1 MAVSDLFI
9 SRPTILYSWSSIGSC
24 PLSFLLDTT
33 LTVTKTSLS
42 LESKSSLGVLVR
54 RIHIHFA
61 IPRTHQ
67 TLVDNE
73 LWTVV
78 DRAPHPN
85 HFVLSTAP
93 IDSPQT
99 PGVQKIELYQQCTIT
114 DFYRSIFIH
123 PQIDNFDMWK
133 FCAMHKLNSVSQK
146 LQTTA
151 VACFPSTSLSP
162 YFGWCS
168 IGYSHGSVFGITRI
182 SICHYRE
189 VHGHQENY
197 SEWFFR
203 ARRKNL
209 QCLHIRR
216 LRARVNID
224 VYLNHPA
231 FGATLPVR
239 PFSHKNIRDVDLWS
253 SVNLVFANWI
263 IDCQVE

>member
-9 SRPTILYSWSSIGSC
+9 SRPMRFYSWSSIGSY

-133 FCAMHKLNSVSQK
+133 FCAMHKLNSISQK

-162 YFGWCS
+162 DCGWCS

-182 SICHYRE
+182 SIRHYRE
-189 VHGHQENY
+189 IPGNQ
-197 SEWFFR
+197 
-203 ARRKNL
+203 
-209 QCLHIRR
+209 
-216 LRARVNID
+216 
-224 VYLNHPA
+224 
-231 FGATLPVR
+231 
-239 PFSHKNIRDVDLWS
+239 
-253 SVNLVFANWI
+253 
-263 IDCQVE
+263 